1 MSGFSRALSDLVANW
16 IVKERHV
23 VEYGR
28 IVKGAGHEVTVFSS
42 PRDLKNIPELV
53 LPIRLAELAERR
65 AEAPAGQFP
74 LFVAIKDGE
83 VLGYSFLLVA
93 TGTGLW
99 HDSLPCLV
107 GDARETSTW
116 VETQHRGLGVR
127 ASLLSKQTDYCRDQG
142 LRFIAVIERGN
153 VNSLKSS
160 MKSGAVVLSRNL
172 LVKFAR
178 RNVLSVTTK
187 PARVYV
193 LAGKRRSHR

>member
-1 MSGFSRALSDLVANW
+1 MSVFPRTLSALVATW
-16 IVKERHV
+16 IVKERYV

-28 IVKGAGHEVTVFSS
+28 IMGGAGHEVTVFST
-42 PRDLKNIPELV
+42 PRDLKNIPELS
-53 LPIRLAELAERR
+53 LPNRLADLAERR

-74 LFVAIKDGE
+74 VFVAIEDGE

-93 TGTGLW
+93 TGKGLW

-127 ASLLSKQTDYCRDQG
+127 SSLLSKQADYCRDER

-160 MKSGAVVLSRNL
+160 MKSGAVVLSRNV

-187 PARVYV
+187 PVRVYV
-193 LAGKRRSHR
+193 LAGPRRSHR